1 MQSLG
6 FHKIYPFATE
16 NVKGY
21 FKRLDLQGKK
31 VLTVGSSLDQAFN
44 ACLLGAKDITILDIN
59 PATEEFFHLKKEVI
73 LKVDRQDLYQM
84 MTNANILQQFT
95 SLNNLSSSKIP
106 ISKDVLSEDAVFALN
121 KYLESDEAYEQLR
134 RKLKHFQPTFITGDI
149 FKLDEVLSE
158 QCDRIILSNILQYI
172 TTFYPNQDPY
182 EVLRK
187 SFDVWIDYISPNGI
201 LQLLYLYSYS
211 LEDAKKNDH
220 PIPTYRLKDVHQA
233 LKPYQLNIEWF
244 EGTLYPYNKYDQ
256 DAIVTYKKER

>member
-1 MQSLG
+1 MQALG
-6 FHKIYPFATE
+6 FNKIYPFATE

-21 FKRLDLQGKK
+21 FKRLDLQDKK

-44 ACLLGAKDITILDIN
+44 AYLLGAKDITVLDIN
-59 PATEEFFHLKKEVI
+59 PATEEFYHLKREII
-73 LKVDRQDLYQM
+73 LKVDRQDLYQI
-84 MTNANILQQFT
+84 MTNASTLQQFT
-95 SLNNLSSSKIP
+95 SQTPSGNIS

-121 KYLESDEAYEQLR
+121 NYLESDETYEHLR
-134 RKLKHFQPTFITGDI
+134 TKLKHFQPTFITGDV
-149 FKLDEVLSE
+149 FKLDEILSE
-158 QCDRIILSNILQYI
+158 QYDRIILSNILQYI

-182 EVLRK
+182 EVLKK
-187 SFDVWIDYISPNGI
+187 SFDIWIDYLSSNGI

-220 PIPTYRLKDVHQA
+220 PIPTYRLRDVHQA
-233 LKPYQLNIEWF
+233 LKPHQLNIEWL